1 MNRHAPMLFALIM
14 LAVLGGPAGAQDWN
28 VQLVDDSGDV
38 GFDSQVAVLSNGTPY
53 IAFATN
59 GSEFRL
65 AWWVEQGD
73 DSGWNFDVLGNANAG
88 RGKEMLVDAQDRLH
102 LIWCYSTTTY
112 YGVYS
117 PVIQD
122 WVLGPE
128 IVPIG
133 LYMAHFD
140 LVLWQSGDDLIPVIV
155 GNAESG
161 GPVKVATRDPGSGT
175 WTAETC
181 SGSYLAYGPSSIAVD
196 ASGGYH
202 VSFCE
207 QSGYNLVYAGKPAGG
222 TWAYQTVD
230 VTGNIGQ
237 YNSIVVDESG
247 AVYIAYY
254 DATNGDLKFATT
266 VLP

>member
-1 MNRHAPMLFALIM
+1 MNRRAPMLFALIT

-38 GFDSQVAVLSNGTPY
+38 GYDSQVAVLSNGTPY
-53 IAFATN
+53 IAFATSGN
-59 GSEFRL
+59 EFKL
-65 AWWVEQGD
+65 AWWVNQGD
-73 DSGWNFDVLGNANAG
+73 DSGWNFDALGNATPG
-88 RGKEMLVDAQDRLH
+88 RVKEMLVDAQDRLH
-102 LIWCYSTTTY
+102 LVWCYSSTSY
-112 YGVYS
+112 YGIYS
-117 PVIQD
+117 PVTQD

-128 IVPIG
+128 VVPITQ
-133 LYMAHFD
+133 YMSHLD
-140 LVLWQSGDDLIPVIV
+140 LALWQSGADLIPVVV
-155 GNAESG
+155 GNADSG
-161 GPVKVATRDPGSGT
+161 YPVKIATRNPGTGA

-181 SGSYLAYGPSSIAVD
+181 SGTYLAYGPSSVAVD

-202 VSFCE
+202 VSFYE
-207 QSGYNLVYAGKPAGG
+207 QTGRNLVYAGKPVGG

-230 VTGNIGQ
+230 VTGEVGQ
-237 YNSIVVDESG
+237 YNSIIVDGSG

>member
-1 MNRHAPMLFALIM
+1 MNRFPSIGFALIALVV
-14 LAVLGGPAGAQDWN
+14 LAASTGAQDWN

-38 GFDSQVAVLSNGTPY
+38 GFDSQIAVLSNGTPY
-53 IAFATN
+53 IAFVG
-59 GSEFRL
+59 GSSDLKL
-65 AWWVEQGD
+65 AWWVEQGEE
-73 DSGWNFDVLGNANAG
+73 SGWNFDVLGNATTS
-88 RGKEMLVDAQDRLH
+88 RTKEMLVDAQDRLH
-102 LIWCYSTTTY
+102 LVWCYASNSY
-112 YGVYS
+112 YGIYS
-117 PVIQD
+117 PVTQD

-128 IVPIG
+128 VVPMG
-133 LYMAHFD
+133 MYYAHLD
-140 LVLWQSGDDLIPVIV
+140 LTLWQSGDDLIPVVV
-155 GNAESG
+155 GNTDSG
-161 GPVKVATRDPGSGT
+161 GVVKLAKRDPVSGT

-181 SGSYLAYGPSSIAVD
+181 SGTYFAYGPSSVAVD

-207 QSGYNLVYAGKPAGG
+207 SSGWNLVYAGKPAGG
-222 TWAYQTVD
+222 SWAYQTVD

-237 YNSIVVDESG
+237 YNSIIVDGSG